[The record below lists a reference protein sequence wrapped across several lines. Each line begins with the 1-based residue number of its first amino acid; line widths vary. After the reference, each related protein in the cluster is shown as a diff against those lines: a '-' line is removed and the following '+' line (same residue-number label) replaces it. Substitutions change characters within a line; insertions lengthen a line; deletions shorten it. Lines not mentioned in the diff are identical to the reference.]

1 MASAPV
7 LASARRILLLGLL
20 AGYINALSFID
31 LGGMFAGAMTGNTIH
46 MDATF
51 AAGNWQHGLQ
61 VAELILVF
69 FLTAILAACLR
80 LVTLP
85 VYGFVIMA
93 VLLVIAQGAH
103 GTPNQVR
110 YECLVL
116 PALMAIQGQTLARFS
131 GNAIQTVVITSNLLK
146 CAAALAAWLMS
157 YLPINTV
164 SRPSRSAVFLPGLS
178 WVAFLMGAATAS
190 VALSLNSSLPFL
202 WPLPL
207 VAILCI
213 DISRA
218 ERAQRLD

>member
-80 LVTLP
+80 LIARP

-93 VLLVIAQGAH
+93 VLLIIAQSVH
-103 GTPNQVR
+103 GTLHQVR

-116 PALMAIQGQTLARFS
+116 PALMAVQGQTLARFS

-146 CAAALAAWLMS
+146 CAAALAAWFMS
-157 YLPINTV
+157 YLPGSTV
-164 SRPSRSAVFLPGLS
+164 PRPPQSAIFLPGLS
-178 WVAFLMGAATAS
+178 WVAFLLGAATAS
-190 VALSLNSSLPFL
+190 MALSLKTSLPFL

-207 VAILCI
+207 VALLCW

-218 ERAQRLD
+218 ERANCLD

>member
-69 FLTAILAACLR
+69 FLTAILAAFLR
-80 LVTLP
+80 LIARP
-85 VYGFVIMA
+85 VYSFVIMA
-93 VLLVIAQGAH
+93 ALLMIAQSVHGAPH
-103 GTPNQVR
+103 QVH

-116 PALMAIQGQTLARFS
+116 PALMAVQGQTLARFS

-157 YLPINTV
+157 CLPGSTFP
-164 SRPSRSAVFLPGLS
+164 RPRRSAIFLPSLS
-178 WVAFLMGAATAS
+178 WVAFLLGAATAS
-190 VALSLNSSLPFL
+190 MALSLNTSLPFL

-207 VAILCI
+207 VALLGW

-218 ERAQRLD
+218 ERANLLD

>member
-1 MASAPV
+1 MAST
-7 LASARRILLLGLL
+7 RRILLLGLL

-51 AAGNWQHGLQ
+51 AAGNWPHGLL

-80 LVTLP
+80 LIALP

-93 VLLVIAQGAH
+93 VLLVIAQSVHGA
-103 GTPNQVR
+103 PNQVR

-146 CAAALAAWLMS
+146 CAAAFAAWLMS
-157 YLPINTV
+157 CLPGSAV
-164 SRPSRSAVFLPGLS
+164 PRPSRSAIFLPGLS

-190 VALSLNSSLPFL
+190 IALSLKSSLAFL

-207 VAILCI
+207 VAVLCW

-218 ERAQRLD
+218 ERANCLD

>member
-46 MDATF
+46 MDATL
-51 AAGNWQHGLQ
+51 AAGNWPHGLQ

-80 LVTLP
+80 LIALP

-93 VLLVIAQGAH
+93 VLLVIAQSVHGA
-103 GTPNQVR
+103 PNQVR

-146 CAAALAAWLMS
+146 CAAAFAAWLMS
-157 YLPINTV
+157 CLPGSAV
-164 SRPSRSAVFLPGLS
+164 PRPPRSAIFLPGLS

-190 VALSLNSSLPFL
+190 IALSLKSSLPFL

-207 VAILCI
+207 VALLCW

-218 ERAQRLD
+218 ERANCLD